1 MSEDD
6 IIEEERQELER
17 MIQALTERRDS
28 IASDPDGYI
37 SDRLD
42 GVMDSIGVVEERIAD
57 EPNLSM
63 WEHLHGVMYVLEEN
77 SDEVVG
83 AELLR
88 IDARIERTE
97 ARLDGD

>member
-1 MSEDD
+1 MIEMEEDD
-6 IIEEERQELER
+6 KQELEA
-17 MIQALTERRDS
+17 QLERLKTRRLWLEEN
-28 IASDPDGYI
+28 SDEYI